1 MSTEEGAL
9 DILLVD
15 DNPLMQQLMG
25 RFLSDL
31 GYGVTVVGRADDAI
45 RVAQQESPSLLII
58 DLRLPDRDGPD
69 ALVALRALPGCTN
82 VPAIAISGMDESSL
96 HHSLQYGFNEYLIK
110 PVDLDRFESVIAQYV
125 GKRQQ
130 RGV

>member
-1 MSTEEGAL
+1 M

-31 GYGVTVVGRADDAI
+31 GYGVSVVGRADDAI

-69 ALVALRALPGCTN
+69 VLAALRALPGCAHI
-82 VPAIAISGMDESSL
+82 PAIAISGMDESSIRS
-96 HHSLQYGFNEYLIK
+96 SLSQGFNDYLVK

-125 GKRQQ
+125 GKRHQH
-130 RGV
+130 GV